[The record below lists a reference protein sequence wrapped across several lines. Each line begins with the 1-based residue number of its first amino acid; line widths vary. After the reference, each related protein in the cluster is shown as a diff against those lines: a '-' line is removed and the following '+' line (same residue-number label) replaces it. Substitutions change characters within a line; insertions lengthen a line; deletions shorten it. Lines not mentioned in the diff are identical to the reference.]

1 MQTILTDAKL
11 ITASLITDM
20 PFAVVETTNARGH
33 NELSA
38 VPEKWIRSSKSGNIM
53 LWHNSQRVQDVKKML
68 RDANITPKK
77 AWLKYKCT
85 IKRNGIRSYD
95 EAMGLCEELSGESS
109 SDARAASSQR
119 KKKVNQ
125 NLVSFQ
131 NMLILDST
139 GLPLPPVI
147 AKLEPPVA
155 PLRPTAAPLQLQPI
169 PMQPPLALP
178 QAPVTPPQ
186 APAAPLQLQAIP
198 MQPPVA
204 PLETPAATT
213 KKHMSAA
220 HVLTDITSQ
229 DILKELMGVNHRL
242 DLLEKRT
249 ADIAIQNEFI
259 LDALRKQNSRTM
271 IEEHLEFC
279 FKPIEREEELA
290 DLELNLEDNDYKSK
304 IVKWLRVHYSGD
316 CADNRMLRVLDLLI
330 SKEMQTK
337 CTWTGASRKGPK
349 VAIMPNRNMLQLFVQ
364 IGSDDSE
371 VVTHQKLTRFFM
383 RKLKNSLKRLTTTG
397 KRRGTKHVRKKKAD
411 NEVVEGESAPG
422 LNKATSDEHR
432 PKHDNKPQSQ
442 VVEDPYTG
450 SNDAS
455 SSGQQAAWTDEQ
467 DNSCSDFGSESDAGS
482 VVDSSDAL
490 DNTDMVSDT
499 TE

>member
-1 MQTILTDAKL
+1 
-11 ITASLITDM
+11 M

-38 VPEKWIRSSKSGNIM
+38 VPEKWIRSSKSGHIM
-53 LWHNSQRVQDVKKML
+53 LWPNSQRVQDVKKML

-85 IKRNGIRSYD
+85 IKRNGIQSYD

-109 SDARAASSQR
+109 SSSDAQAASTQR

-125 NLVSFQ
+125 NLLLHYDQ
-131 NMLILDST
+131 
-139 GLPLPPVI
+139 LPHRCSYNPYQCNHHSLYR
-147 AKLEPPVA
+147 KH
-155 PLRPTAAPLQLQPI
+155 QLLLHKHQPHR
-169 PMQPPLALP
+169 
-178 QAPVTPPQ
+178 
-186 APAAPLQLQAIP
+186 QAIP
-198 MQPPVA
+198 IQPPVA

-213 KKHMSAA
+213 KKHISAA
-220 HVLTDITSQ
+220 QYVTQPCMKI
-229 DILKELMGVNHRL
+229 ELMGVNHRL

-259 LDALRKQNSRTM
+259 LDALLKQNSRTM

-304 IVKWLRVHYSGD
+304 MVKWLRVHYSGD

-349 VAIMPNRNMLQLFVQ
+349 VAIIPNRNMLQLFVQ

-397 KRRGTKHVRKKKAD
+397 KRRGTRHVRKKKAD
-411 NEVVEGESAPG
+411 NEVVEGKSAPG

-490 DNTDMVSDT
+490 DNTEMVSDT